1 MRAPL
6 IRSCSRNS
14 SSALMI
20 GATKPVFVIVDGH
33 SIHKAKLV
41 KEYVASLNGALK
53 LFHVHAFA
61 VVHVALGTRLVA
73 SGTSLIAAWVSG
85 LGFGQVQTDSDISR
99 TPDLQRK
106 LPYRIGFSVASTR
119 SSQECLHLM
128 RLVIYL

>member
-1 MRAPL
+1 MIHDGTVDAILFKEFLKR
-6 IRSCSRNS
+6 
-14 SSALMI
+14 LMI

-61 VVHVALGTRLVA
+61 VVHAALGTRLVA

-99 TPDLQRK
+99 TDRK
-106 LPYRIGFSVASTR
+106 STR
-119 SSQECLHLM
+119 
-128 RLVIYL
+128 